1 MPVSDPI
8 SDMLTRIRNGGNAK
22 FESVDIPGS
31 RIKVEIAKTLKE
43 EGYIKNY
50 KFVEDDKQGTLRVY
64 LKYVDGK
71 SHAIFGLKRI
81 SKPSRRVYVNAR
93 DNTPVLNGLGI
104 AVLSTSKGVMTDK
117 RARQENVG
125 GEVLCN
131 IW

>member
-8 SDMLTRIRNGGNAK
+8 SDMLTRIRNGGKAK

-31 RIKVEIAKTLKE
+31 RIKVEIAKTLKG

-71 SHAIFGLKRI
+71 THAIYGLKRV
-81 SKPSRRVYVNAR
+81 SKPSRRVYVNAKE
-93 DNTPVLNGLGI
+93 NFPVLNGLGI
-104 AVLSTSKGVMTDK
+104 AVLSTSRGVMTDK
-117 RARQENVG
+117 QARRENVG